1 MGPWEEHILQSFLPA
16 ESEAQVLKTMT
27 SLAHQLGFDYC
38 AYGLRLPIPLSNP
51 PVIMLCNYPTDWTA
65 QYAAHNYLA
74 IDPTV
79 RQALRAIGPF
89 VWSEELFATEHAFW
103 EEAQSYGL
111 QSGLANIC
119 RDAGGVMGM
128 LTLARPGDEITD
140 IEWQAISARVLR
152 LTEAAHWALRRLVAP
167 RLCPEL
173 NAALSQRETE
183 VLRWAGDGNTAG
195 KIAEMLHI
203 SERTVNFHVHNAMAK
218 LNATNKTDAVL
229 RAAVLGLL

>member
-140 IEWQAISARVLR
+140 IEMAGHIGSRF
-152 LTEAAHWALRRLVAP
+152 AADRSDALGV
-167 RLCPEL
+167 
-173 NAALSQRETE
+173 
-183 VLRWAGDGNTAG
+183 TASRG
-195 KIAEMLHI
+195 P
-203 SERTVNFHVHNAMAK
+203 
-218 LNATNKTDAVL
+218 
-229 RAAVLGLL
+229 